1 VGQQYLPWGAALVKQ
16 FIQGLIGRATK
27 PLEQGFAQIEP
38 RVIAQSEQ
46 TMQIGAALFEGL

>member
-16 FIQGLIGRATK
+16 FTQGLFGRVTK
-27 PLEQGFAQIEP
+27 PFEQGFAQIEP
-38 RVIAQSEQ
+38 RVIAQFEQ